1 MARTINLPYQPAWN
15 DSNEILA
22 NGRIKLYEV
31 GGAVTPKVAYLDA
44 AETTSAGS
52 TIDLDSSGRPEN
64 GPLYFKGLYF
74 VLIEKNTDGTYST
87 QDTIDHFGAEEG
99 TTVVST
105 GGNAPLNGSF
115 EADSNSDGV
124 PDYWNETDS
133 GTVISLESSGA
144 YHGSSYLKFTGTSG
158 SADSLITD
166 YYPIT
171 EDKRLALSFALK
183 ASNAAAEPKVQ
194 ILWADNAQA
203 AVSTTTVYN
212 GDDGATPTAWT
223 PFTNLTSDAPATAA
237 YYRINLVGNASGSA
251 YDVCFDNITAIEL
264 YDALFPAPYKPVGL
278 IISNNATDAEHD
290 LDISAGAVKNHDY
303 THDLLLAT
311 GITKAFD
318 APWAYGTNNG
328 GDDGTGL
335 QVSTQYYIYLIHE
348 TSTNRTDIIGS
359 ASAVSPTL
367 PTGWDK
373 YRRLGYWMTDAS
385 SNMDVGIHQ
394 GKRFVF
400 STLITDITDSAV
412 VQSVWETGTLSVP
425 PNSTAI
431 TYPTCN
437 VTSGTDSTLGLFLRH
452 PSFVAN
458 GVGLVVNA
466 DTANMDELKVWVE
479 VDVNASSQVEYTINS
494 TASTVSFSTST
505 YGAIDHGRDN
515 PQ

>member
-1 MARTINLPYQPAWN
+1 VARTINLPYQPAWN

-87 QDTIDHFGAEEG
+87 QDTIDHFGSEEG

-105 GGNAPLNGSF
+105 GSNAPLNGSF
-115 EADSNSDGV
+115 EADSDSDGV

-144 YHGSSYLKFTGTSG
+144 HHGSTYLKFTGTSG

-171 EDKRLALSFALK
+171 EDKRLAVSFALK

-194 ILWADNAQA
+194 ILWADEAQA
-203 AVSTTTVYN
+203 AVSTTTIYN
-212 GDDGATPTAWT
+212 GDDAATPTDWT
-223 PFTNLTSDAPATAA
+223 AFTNLTSDAPATAA
-237 YYRINLVGNASGSA
+237 FYRINLIGNASGSA
-251 YDVCFDNITAIEL
+251 YDVCFDNITATEL
-264 YDALFPAPYKPVGL
+264 YDVLFPAPYKPVGL

-303 THDLLLAT
+303 THDLILAT

-348 TSTNRTDIIGS
+348 TSTNRTDVIGS
-359 ASAVSPTL
+359 ASAASPTL

-373 YRRLGYWMTDAS
+373 YRRIGYWMTEAS
-385 SNMDVGIHQ
+385 SNMDSGFQLGNKFQFDTSV
-394 GKRFVF
+394 
-400 STLITDITDSAV
+400 TDINDS
-412 VQSVWETGTLSVP
+412 SVANGVYETGTLSVP

-431 TYPTCN
+431 VSSSLN
-437 VTSGTDSTLGLFLRH
+437 VTAGTGNNQGIKLRH
-452 PSFVAN
+452 ADFTADSDS
-458 GVGLVVNA
+458 LVINP
-466 DTANMDELKVWVE
+466 DTANMDEISAVFE
-479 VDVNASSQVEYTINS
+479 VPVNASSQIDYSVRTDA
-494 TASTVSFSTST
+494 TTTSLNVKSK
-505 YGAIDHGRDN
+505 GAIDHGRDN
-515 PQ
+515 P

>member
-64 GPLYFKGLYF
+64 GPLYFKGLYY
-74 VLIEKNTDGTYST
+74 VLIEKNTAGTYST
-87 QDTIDHFGAEEG
+87 QDTIDHFGSEEG

-105 GGNAPLNGSF
+105 GGKAPLNGSF
-115 EADSNSDGV
+115 EADSDSDGV
-124 PDYWNETDS
+124 ADYWNETDS

-144 YHGSSYLKFTGTSG
+144 YHGATYLKFTGTSG

-183 ASNAAAEPKVQ
+183 ASNAAAQPKVQ
-194 ILWADNAQA
+194 ILWADDAQS

-223 PFTNLTSDAPATAA
+223 PFSNLTSDAPSTAA
-237 YYRINLVGNASGSA
+237 FYRINLIGNASGSA
-251 YDVCFDNITAIEL
+251 YDVCFDDITATEL
-264 YDALFPAPYKPVGL
+264 YDELFPAPYKPAGL
-278 IISNNATDAEHD
+278 IISNNATDADHD

-303 THDLLLAT
+303 THDLVLAT

-318 APWAYGTNNG
+318 AAWAYGTNNG

-373 YRRLGYWMTDAS
+373 YRRIGYWMTDAS

-394 GKRFVF
+394 GIRFIF
-400 STLITDITDSAV
+400 ATTLQDVNDT
-412 VQSVWETGTLSVP
+412 SVASGVYETGTISVP
-425 PNSTAI
+425 PNSTALV
-431 TYPTCN
+431 YPNTN
-437 VTSGTDSTLGLFLRH
+437 VTSGSDATLGIKLRH
-452 PSFVAN
+452 TSFTSGG
-458 GVGLVVNA
+458 GVITINNVSATV
-466 DTANMDELKVWVE
+466 DELNLLCE
-479 VDVNASSQVEYTINS
+479 VDADGSSQILYSIQSGAGTIALTIN
-494 TASTVSFSTST
+494 TF
-505 YGAIDHGRDN
+505 GALDHGRDN
-515 PQ
+515 P